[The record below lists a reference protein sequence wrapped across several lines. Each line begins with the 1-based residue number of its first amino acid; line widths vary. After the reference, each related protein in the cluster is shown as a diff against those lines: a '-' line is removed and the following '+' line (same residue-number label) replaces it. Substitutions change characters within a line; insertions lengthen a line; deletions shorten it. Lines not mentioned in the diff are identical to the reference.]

1 MTASS
6 INTEAKA
13 QFCHHA
19 GNLSYMSDLSQY
31 TSLRV
36 GGPAKK
42 IVQVSNEAEII
53 AAIEAAGDSPIL
65 IMGGGTNLLIA
76 DKGFEGTVIRISNNS
91 VESEVDAC
99 SGATL
104 TIGAGE
110 NWDDFVKSTIDHG
123 FAGLETL
130 SGIPGTVG
138 AAPIQ
143 NIGAY
148 GHEVSEFITRVRT
161 YDRQA
166 REIKTFTNRECEFSY
181 RNSHFKSHPGRY
193 VVLNVAFQIRIGE
206 FSDPITYLELAKK
219 LEVELGDKAPAVA
232 TREAVLALRASKG
245 MLLSEDDHDSWSAGS
260 FFTNP
265 IISQQAADALANA
278 APKWPLTDGRVKVS
292 AAWLIENA
300 GIHKGDK
307 IGGARISSK
316 HVLALTNSGDAT
328 AADIAQLAKRARDL
342 VKEVFGI
349 TLEAEVNLIGIEI

>member
-1 MTASS
+1 MT
-6 INTEAKA
+6 E
-13 QFCHHA
+13 
-19 GNLSYMSDLSQY
+19 LSQY

-36 GGPAKK
+36 GGPATK
-42 IVQVSNEAEII
+42 IVQVSTEAQII
-53 AAIEAAGDSPIL
+53 AAIEEAGETPIL
-65 IMGGGTNLLIA
+65 IMGGGTNVLIA

-91 VESEVDAC
+91 VQAEVDAC

-110 NWDDFVKSTIDHG
+110 DWDVFVQTTITSG

-138 AAPIQ
+138 ASPIQ

-161 YDRQA
+161 YDRVLK
-166 REIKTFTNRECEFSY
+166 EIYTFTNSQCEFTY
-181 RNSHFKSHPGRY
+181 RNSYFKAHPGRY
-193 VVLNVAFQIRIGE
+193 VVLDVQFQLRIGE
-206 FSDPITYLELAKK
+206 FSAPITYLELSKK
-219 LEVELGDKAPAVA
+219 LGIEPGDKAPVVA
-232 TREAVLALRASKG
+232 TRAAVLELRASKG
-245 MLLSEDDHDSWSAGS
+245 MLLSPDDHDSWSAGS

-265 IISQQAADALANA
+265 IISQQAADGLPDA
-278 APKWPLTDGRVKVS
+278 APKWPLNDGRVKIS

-300 GIHKGDK
+300 GMHKGDEV
-307 IGGARISSK
+307 GGARISTK

-328 AADIAQLAKRARDL
+328 AADIAELAKRARDH
-342 VKEVFGI
+342 VKEIFGI

>member
-1 MTASS
+1 MT
-6 INTEAKA
+6 E
-13 QFCHHA
+13 
-19 GNLSYMSDLSQY
+19 LSQY

-36 GGPAKK
+36 GGPATK
-42 IVQVSNEAEII
+42 IVQVSTEAQII
-53 AAIEAAGDSPIL
+53 AAIEEAGETPIL
-65 IMGGGTNLLIA
+65 IMGGGTNVLIA

-91 VESEVDAC
+91 VQSEVDAC

-110 NWDDFVKSTIDHG
+110 DWDVFVQTTIASG

-138 AAPIQ
+138 ASPIQ

-161 YDRQA
+161 YDRQ
-166 REIKTFTNRECEFSY
+166 EKVLKTFTNSECQFSY
-181 RNSHFKSHPGRY
+181 RNSLFKAHPGRY
-193 VVLNVAFQIRIGE
+193 VVLDVQFQIRRGE
-206 FSDPITYLELAKK
+206 LSDPITYLELAKK
-219 LEVELGDKAPAVA
+219 LGVELGDKAPVVA
-232 TREAVLALRASKG
+232 TRAAVLELRASKG
-245 MLLSEDDHDSWSAGS
+245 MLLSSEDHDSWSAGS

-265 IISQQAADALANA
+265 IISQQAADALPNA
-278 APKWPLTDGRVKVS
+278 APKWPLNDGRVKIS

-300 GIHKGDK
+300 GMHKGDEV
-307 IGGARISSK
+307 GGARISTK

-328 AADIAQLAKRARDL
+328 AADIAELAKRARDH
-342 VKEVFGI
+342 VKEIFGI

>member
-1 MTASS
+1 MT
-6 INTEAKA
+6 E
-13 QFCHHA
+13 
-19 GNLSYMSDLSQY
+19 LSKY

-36 GGPAKK
+36 GGPATK
-42 IVQVSNEAEII
+42 IVQVSTEAQII
-53 AAIEAAGDSPIL
+53 AAIEDAGDTPIL
-65 IMGGGTNLLIA
+65 IMGGGTNVLIA

-91 VESEVDAC
+91 VQAEVDAC

-110 NWDDFVKSTIDHG
+110 DWDVFVQTTITSG

-138 AAPIQ
+138 ASPIQ

-161 YDRQA
+161 YDRQEKA
-166 REIKTFTNRECEFSY
+166 LKTFTNSECQFSY
-181 RNSHFKSHPGRY
+181 RNSLFKSHPGRY
-193 VVLNVAFQIRIGE
+193 VVLDVQFQIRRGE

-219 LEVELGDKAPAVA
+219 LGVQPGDKAPVVA

-245 MLLSEDDHDSWSAGS
+245 MLLSTEDHDSWSAGS

-265 IISQQAADALANA
+265 IISQQAADALPNA
-278 APKWPLTDGRVKVS
+278 APKWPLNDGRVKIS

-300 GIHKGDK
+300 GMHKGDEV
-307 IGGARISSK
+307 GGARISTK

-328 AADIAQLAKRARDL
+328 ASDIAELAKRARNQ
-342 VKEVFGI
+342 VKEIFGI

>member
-1 MTASS
+1 MT
-6 INTEAKA
+6 E
-13 QFCHHA
+13 
-19 GNLSYMSDLSQY
+19 LSQY

-36 GGPAKK
+36 GGPATK
-42 IVQVSNEAEII
+42 IVQVSTEAQII
-53 AAIEAAGDSPIL
+53 AAIEEAGDTPIL
-65 IMGGGTNLLIA
+65 IMGGGTNVLIA

-91 VESEVDAC
+91 VQAEVDAC

-110 NWDDFVKSTIDHG
+110 DWDVFVQTTIASG

-138 AAPIQ
+138 ASPIQ

-161 YDRQA
+161 YDR
-166 REIKTFTNRECEFSY
+166 ELKDIYTFTNSQCEFTY
-181 RNSHFKSHPGRY
+181 RNSYFKAHPGRY
-193 VVLNVAFQIRIGE
+193 VVLDVQFQIRRGE
-206 FSDPITYLELAKK
+206 LSDPITYLELAKE
-219 LEVELGDKAPAVA
+219 LGVELGDKAPVVA
-232 TREAVLALRASKG
+232 TREAVLKLRASKG
-245 MLLSEDDHDSWSAGS
+245 MLLSSEDHDSWSAGS

-265 IISQQAADALANA
+265 IISQQAADALPNA
-278 APKWPLTDGRVKVS
+278 APKWPLNDGRVKIS

-300 GIHKGDK
+300 GMHKGDEV
-307 IGGARISSK
+307 GGARISTK

-328 AADIAQLAKRARDL
+328 AADIAELAKRARDH
-342 VKEVFGI
+342 VKEIFGI